1 MNIKT
6 SIQNLSGFGGAL
18 TEHENLGG
26 WGGGI
31 LESGEKN
38 CWSPKAVSIPAH
50 QTIKD

>member
-26 WGGGI
+26 WGGGFWKMVKKI
-31 LESGEKN
+31 AGP
-38 CWSPKAVSIPAH
+38 PKP
-50 QTIKD
+50 